1 MPALYSN
8 SSSSSLNS
16 FSWSST
22 IDLTKRMLMVIRT
35 LLPDQFYL
43 RKVQSYI
50 FIMHFLNSP
59 ILYEKNT
66 CIDFGFLIKEDF

>member
-1 MPALYSN
+1 
-8 SSSSSLNS
+8 
-16 FSWSST
+16 
-22 IDLTKRMLMVIRT
+22 MVIRT

-66 CIDFGFLIKEDF
+66 CIDFGFLIKEDFWHVVFIYTFMWYTKF